1 MSAQEEIFQSD
12 ESAASDS
19 SAENDAGYSV
29 NVTGNKA
36 VKVDGKAEG
45 KKPKKKFGAAVVI
58 TGLLVIIMFLML
70 AVPSFAMD
78 HIATI
83 TIEQTNQ
90 DYAAWVEGNALV
102 VQQAMLEG
110 YLPANKEMRFGDEGV
125 IVGYMENGVFVE
137 GRESPE
143 RKIPLCLKMDDEII
157 TAENFYYEVNHN
169 VKLHGIFIKVIY
181 GHAGAY
187 YTPAA
192 EKAFDGVTTRNNHSS
207 DKTLDETMDELMGS
221 GNKISNDD
229 RSWYLE
235 RNCYEVETDTE
246 GTNGDKLVSIEC
258 GDWEVVEDKTSE
270 YGSSGSADDY
280 ITNTVMLNMSTNTDQ
295 SIYNTADSLKD
306 ADTLA
311 KKKTSTGLYVGV
323 AESISKVKAGYG
335 YNNKSDTDLVLSAVA
350 SLGSVYGESNINEVM
365 NWMFESRT
373 STVIDVETG
382 QPKEV
387 KGSVLE
393 APSMYAILSGEK
405 LDVGQVANYS
415 SDRVLK
421 TVENQLKV
429 DNIGDTMD
437 STVVSTDKK
446 SNGVISRYT
455 IGNDSDRTR
464 DVTPNGTSLNAVANS
479 MPYPSS
485 AGTQIVKNEGLYD
498 DNIGVTKDTI
508 QSSMYDNSFEDIGG
522 IVGGQLL
529 AQGAVETSALI
540 ANAYGGA
547 HGDENITLSYMKLT
561 SDILA
566 MDAAADRLNRNP
578 LDITSKN
585 TFLGSIVYKLGVA
598 SIKSGSLLNKMS
610 TLSRT
615 AMSSVASLM
624 PVAKADEENGNNM
637 YLSNFGDCETI
648 DRTGAKG
655 SAQCVAIN
663 VFDTSS
669 YDNKNGMIFAEGSS
683 FMEWLPEN
691 IECDNDNNCTVK
703 KGSALAEYLTGKT
716 NSTTP
721 LGMINGA
728 MLDMVEVTE
737 DGSCRLKDE
746 EKSDSFFKKSLNFL
760 RNLLGLSEKAATGL
774 NECQKSFAS
783 GARFVASK
791 DNEWWEKYG
800 KYVQLY
806 ILFSNTG
813 EANEMFDGETGAYNF
828 KWFGKTNAIAKF
840 LDELNQDTI
849 AVND

>member
-1 MSAQEEIFQSD
+1 MSAQEELVQSN
-12 ESAASDS
+12 ESAVSDDPIES
-19 SAENDAGYSV
+19 GAGYSV
-29 NVTGNKA
+29 NVTGEKTGG
-36 VKVDGKAEG
+36 KISGKAAG
-45 KKPKKKFGAAVVI
+45 GKPKKKFGAALAI

-70 AVPSFAMD
+70 AVPSFAID
-78 HIATI
+78 HIATSLV
-83 TIEQTNQ
+83 EQTDQ

-169 VKLHGIFIKVIY
+169 VKLHGIFINVIY

-207 DKTLDETMDELMGS
+207 DKTLDETMDELMGN
-221 GNKISNDD
+221 GNKVGNDGK
-229 RSWYLE
+229 SWYYERVCWDEELE
-235 RNCYEVETDTE
+235 DGSTTKV
-246 GTNGDKLVSIEC
+246 C
-258 GDWEVVEDKTSE
+258 GNDWAAVKDEASTKNI
-270 YGSSGSADDY
+270 SSDNAEQY
-280 ITNTVMLNMSTNTDQ
+280 ISNTVMYNMSTSQNQ
-295 SIYNTADSLKD
+295 AIYNTVDSLKD

-335 YNNKSDTDLVLSAVA
+335 YSNESDTDLVLSAVA

-365 NWMFESRT
+365 NWLFESRT

-405 LDVGQVANYS
+405 LDVVQVADYS

-421 TVENQLKV
+421 TVENQLGV
-429 DNIGDTMD
+429 DNIGNTMD
-437 STVVSTDKK
+437 STIVSTDKK
-446 SNGVISRYT
+446 TNGSSVISRYT
-455 IGNDSDRTR
+455 VGGGGEGTSN
-464 DVTPNGTSLNAVANS
+464 DVTPIGTSLTELTK
-479 MPYPSS
+479 S
-485 AGTQIVKNEGLYD
+485 APEDQMIVKNDGLYD
-498 DNIGVTKDTI
+498 EKIGVVTDTI

-547 HGDENITLSYMKLT
+547 HGDEDVTMSYMKLT
-561 SDILA
+561 SDVLA

-669 YDNKNGMIFAEGSS
+669 YDNEKGMIFAEGSS

-691 IECDNDNNCTVK
+691 IECDDDNNCTVK

-721 LGMINGA
+721 LGMMDGA
-728 MLDMVEVTE
+728 VLDMVEDTG
-737 DGSCRLKDE
+737 DGSCRLKDA
-746 EKSDSFFKKSLNFL
+746 EKSDGFFKKALNLL
-760 RNLLGLSEKAATGL
+760 RNLLGLSEKAAKNEL
-774 NECQKSFAS
+774 SECQKSFAS

-800 KYVQLY
+800 KYAQLY

-849 AVND
+849 AANN